1 MDGIWEFV
9 FSQYFWGQVVIDDG
23 DDFDGC
29 DTFVNSN
36 IIGFQFGRKYATAH
50 ARWNIVGRLG
60 SPWSLKFLYRNAPIG
75 GQALRPLL
83 YVITLTTYFR
93 HSYYSSRLFRFLIE
107 LSHNFLWEISQIF
120 CFDKVIPGIGAFLY
134 KALMTIAHWPI
145 LGWNVS

>member
-50 ARWNIVGRLG
+50 ARWNIEVRLG
-60 SPWSLKFLYRNAPIG
+60 FVPSAYVTPMTSLSAVCSLAM
-75 GQALRPLL
+75 GQNS
-83 YVITLTTYFR
+83 TGLTAR
-93 HSYYSSRLFRFLIE
+93 
-107 LSHNFLWEISQIF
+107 ISQ
-120 CFDKVIPGIGAFLY
+120 PP
-134 KALMTIAHWPI
+134 H
-145 LGWNVS
+145 

>member
-1 MDGIWEFV
+1 MYEFSSAHLKLDGIWEFV

-60 SPWSLKFLYRNAPIG
+60 QGPTRTHAMVFM
-75 GQALRPLL
+75 
-83 YVITLTTYFR
+83 
-93 HSYYSSRLFRFLIE
+93 LF
-107 LSHNFLWEISQIF
+107 
-120 CFDKVIPGIGAFLY
+120 
-134 KALMTIAHWPI
+134 
-145 LGWNVS
+145 

>member
-60 SPWSLKFLYRNAPIG
+60 SLWEENMG
-75 GQALRPLL
+75 
-83 YVITLTTYFR
+83 LTN
-93 HSYYSSRLFRFLIE
+93 YSS
-107 LSHNFLWEISQIF
+107 
-120 CFDKVIPGIGAFLY
+120 
-134 KALMTIAHWPI
+134 TINPH
-145 LGWNVS
+145 

>member
-50 ARWNIVGRLG
+50 ARRNIVGQLG
-60 SPWSLKFLYRNAPIG
+60 II
-75 GQALRPLL
+75 PLN
-83 YVITLTTYFR
+83 I
-93 HSYYSSRLFRFLIE
+93 
-107 LSHNFLWEISQIF
+107 
-120 CFDKVIPGIGAFLY
+120 
-134 KALMTIAHWPI
+134 
-145 LGWNVS
+145 